1 MAKKIPCFSFFSSGE
16 NKLPQ
21 VWVRFWRGGG
31 DLSNPCR
38 VSPVSCY
45 ASGLLL
51 QVIRKKIPKSQ
62 LINELKKLSK
72 SKLGI

>member
-1 MAKKIPCFSFFSSGE
+1 M
-16 NKLPQ
+16 
-21 VWVRFWRGGG
+21 
-31 DLSNPCR
+31 SNPCR

-62 LINELKKLSK
+62 LINELKKIKQEHVRNLRSYNFFMCDHDLSNNVK
-72 SKLGI
+72 KYHIQ